1 MYQNC
6 LDEEREAENAP
17 LEDEKADDEEKA
29 EEMMDEEKAEE
40 MMEEK
45 MEEMM

>member
-29 EEMMDEEKAEE
+29 EEMM
-40 MMEEK
+40 EEK